1 MILKNPCKICITKPV
16 CERECDDLTDY
27 GETIYGV
34 FYILFMVIIALIFVS
49 ICLLLYFIL
58 PSIFTTIFMTSVL
71 SIGYFLSIREI
82 ITDNVKEKILW
93 KNVVICLFGPLLM
106 IASFLGNAIGIDQPL
121 DNFIYKH
128 NKKVN

>member
-1 MILKNPCKICITKPV
+1 MIFTNPCKACITKPV
-16 CERECDDLTDY
+16 CRRECDDLTDY

-49 ICLLLYFIL
+49 ICLVLYFIL
-58 PSIFTTIFMTSVL
+58 SSIFTTIFMTSVL

-82 ITDNVKEKILW
+82 ITDNIKEEILW
-93 KNVVICLFGPLLM
+93 KKVIVWLFGPLLM
-106 IASFLGNAIGIDQPL
+106 VASYMGNAIGCDQPL